1 MSVSGNIKR
10 LRTQNNMTQEE
21 LAEKMFVSRQTVSSW
36 ETDRNRPDVDTL
48 TSLAAVFETDVN
60 DLIYG
65 SPKSA
70 YQKYQKRYIAAIVIN
85 VLFLIIMGVIRGII
99 LPDWI
104 EARGRKMIASPAN
117 LVFPL
122 ISEAIIFFTA
132 GVLNL
137 SVFSLWFDCRIR
149 KTRIAIIVGI
159 IMAVPSLLLLLTYI
173 IWLVF
178 PNSPLTWYFVLIG
191 LNYKLLRIPL
201 FWALPFF
208 LGCLFFLR
216 RNGKKSN

>member
-1 MSVSGNIKR
+1 MSIAGNIRR
-10 LRTQNNMTQEE
+10 LRTQNNMTQDE

-48 TSLAAVFETDVN
+48 ASLAAVFETDVN

-70 YQKYQKRYIAAIVIN
+70 YQKYQKRYIAAIVIT
-85 VLFLIIMGVIRGII
+85 VLFLIVMGVIRGII
-99 LPDWI
+99 LPNWI

-122 ISEAIIFFTA
+122 ISEAIIFFLA
-132 GVLNL
+132 GALNL
-137 SVFSLWFDCRIR
+137 SVFSLWFDCRLR
-149 KTRIAIIVGI
+149 KTKIALIVEI
-159 IMAVPSLLLLLTYI
+159 IMTAPALLLLLAYI

-178 PNSPLTWYFVLIG
+178 PNSPLIWYFVLIG
-191 LNYKLLRIPL
+191 LHYKLLRIPL
-201 FWALPFF
+201 FWMLPFIS
-208 LGCLFFLR
+208 GCVFFFR
-216 RNGKKSN
+216 RNKKI

>member
-1 MSVSGNIKR
+1 MSVAGNIRR
-10 LRTQNNMTQEE
+10 LRTQNNMTQDE

-48 TSLAAVFETDVN
+48 ASLAAVFETDVN

-70 YQKYQKRYIAAIVIN
+70 YQKYQKRYIAAIVIT
-85 VLFLIIMGVIRGII
+85 VLFLIVMGVIRGII
-99 LPDWI
+99 LPNWI

-117 LVFPL
+117 LIFPL
-122 ISEAIIFFTA
+122 ISEAIIFFLA
-132 GVLNL
+132 GALNL
-137 SVFSLWFDCRIR
+137 SVFSLWFDCRLR
-149 KTRIAIIVGI
+149 KTKIALIVEI
-159 IMAVPSLLLLLTYI
+159 IMTAPALLLLLTYI

-191 LNYKLLRIPL
+191 LHYKLLRIPL
-201 FWALPFF
+201 FWMLPFIS
-208 LGCLFFLR
+208 GCVFFFR
-216 RNGKKSN
+216 RNKKSN

>member
-10 LRTQNNMTQEE
+10 LRTQNNMTQDE

-48 TSLAAVFETDVN
+48 ISLAAVFETDVN

-70 YQKYQKRYIAAIVIN
+70 YQKYQKRYIAAIVIT
-85 VLFLIIMGVIRGII
+85 VLFLIVMGVIRGII
-99 LPDWI
+99 LPNWI

-122 ISEAIIFFTA
+122 ISEAIIFFLA

-137 SVFSLWFDCRIR
+137 SVFSLWFDCSLR
-149 KTRIAIIVGI
+149 KTKAALAVEI

-178 PNSPLTWYFVLIG
+178 SNSPLTWYFVLIG
-191 LNYKLLRIPL
+191 LHYKLLRIPL
-201 FWALPFF
+201 FWMLPFIS
-208 LGCLFFLR
+208 GCVFFFR
-216 RNGKKSN
+216 RNKKSN

>member
-1 MSVSGNIKR
+1 
-10 LRTQNNMTQEE
+10 MTQDE

-48 TSLAAVFETDVN
+48 ASLAAVFETDVN

-70 YQKYQKRYIAAIVIN
+70 YQKYQKRYIAAIVIT
-85 VLFLIIMGVIRGII
+85 VLFLIVMGVIRGII
-99 LPDWI
+99 LPNWI

-122 ISEAIIFFTA
+122 ISEAIIFFLA
-132 GVLNL
+132 GALNL
-137 SVFSLWFDCRIR
+137 SVFSLWFDCRLR
-149 KTRIAIIVGI
+149 KTKIALIVEI
-159 IMAVPSLLLLLTYI
+159 IMTAPALLLLLTYI

-191 LNYKLLRIPL
+191 LHYKLLRIPL
-201 FWALPFF
+201 FWMLPFIS
-208 LGCLFFLR
+208 GCVFFFR
-216 RNGKKSN
+216 RNKKSN

>member
-1 MSVSGNIKR
+1 
-10 LRTQNNMTQEE
+10 MTQEE

-60 DLIYG
+60 ELIYG

-70 YQKYQKRYIAAIVIN
+70 YQKYQKRFIAAIAIS

-99 LPDWI
+99 LPNWI
-104 EARGRKMIASPAN
+104 KARGRKMITSPAN

-122 ISEAIIFFTA
+122 ISEAIIFFLA

-137 SVFSLWFDCRIR
+137 SVFSLWFDCSLR
-149 KTRIAIIVGI
+149 KTKAALAVEI
-159 IMAVPSLLLLLTYI
+159 IMAVPSLLLHLTYI

-178 PNSPLTWYFVLIG
+178 PDSPLTGYFVLIV
-191 LNYKLLRIPL
+191 LHYKLLRIPL
-201 FWALPFF
+201 FWVLPFIS
-208 LGCLFFLR
+208 GCLFFLR
-216 RNGKKSN
+216 RNGKKHN